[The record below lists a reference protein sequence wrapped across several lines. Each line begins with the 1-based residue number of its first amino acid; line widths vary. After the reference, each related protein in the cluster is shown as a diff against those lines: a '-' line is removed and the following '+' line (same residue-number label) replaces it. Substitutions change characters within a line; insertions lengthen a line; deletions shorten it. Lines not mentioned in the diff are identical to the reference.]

1 MVLEVVVINKAMN
14 ILSNQP
20 IKSTITLANQMW
32 SQSKCSCFVLL
43 VKMEVKDKD
52 NVTFFC

>member
-1 MVLEVVVINKAMN
+1 VINKAMN

-20 IKSTITLANQMW
+20 IKSTITLANQTW
-32 SQSKCSCFVLL
+32 SQSKCSCFALL
-43 VKMEVKDKD
+43 VEMEVKEKDKD